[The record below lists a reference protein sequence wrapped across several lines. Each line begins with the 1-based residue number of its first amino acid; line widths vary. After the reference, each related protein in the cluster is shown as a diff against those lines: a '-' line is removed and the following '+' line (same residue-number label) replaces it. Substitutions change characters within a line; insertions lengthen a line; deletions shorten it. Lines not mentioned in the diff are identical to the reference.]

1 MSASVSLKKSS
12 NPFFTQ
18 ARSPFTFQDINFVS
32 KSFPYFSCLN
42 CDILPT
48 SASLVFDESR
58 TADNPTLLTQ
68 DFSFLHFCNHKQ
80 NRSGCLQKIYPPSQV
95 SCPVPPHAWKN
106 PDLKIFAAPFP
117 VLDLHTQKYNLIYF
131 VSLIHN

>member
-1 MSASVSLKKSS
+1 
-12 NPFFTQ
+12 
-18 ARSPFTFQDINFVS
+18 
-32 KSFPYFSCLN
+32 
-42 CDILPT
+42 
-48 SASLVFDESR
+48 
-58 TADNPTLLTQ
+58 
-68 DFSFLHFCNHKQ
+68 KQ